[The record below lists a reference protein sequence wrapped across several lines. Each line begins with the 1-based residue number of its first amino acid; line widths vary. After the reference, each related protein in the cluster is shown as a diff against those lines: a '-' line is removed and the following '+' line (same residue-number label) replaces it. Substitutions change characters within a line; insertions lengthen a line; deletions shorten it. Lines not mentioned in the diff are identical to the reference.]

1 GKAVTYYRTRF
12 EVTEA
17 MMERGALFL
26 RFKGVDYKAHVFVNG
41 AYLDSHE
48 GFFAPF
54 EVEFTRHA
62 HPGENTLLV
71 KVEND
76 AICMG
81 NASWGADGKS
91 FEGDKIYAAT
101 GPGYDD
107 PEVGW
112 HHCPPGM
119 GIYQDVFVEARAS
132 LFIHDIFVRPMV
144 EETRAEAWIEVWN
157 CDKYRK
163 NIGLELSVYGQNFR
177 ATVFRD
183 RAFPVSQAMGP
194 GVNYFRLSFDMPT
207 DRLWDLDAPWLYQLQ
222 AKLADEK
229 GRLQDISA
237 RPFGMRSFCMDEESE
252 PRGRMILNNR
262 EIRLRGANTMGH
274 LQQCVIKK
282 DWDQLRDDL
291 LLAKICN
298 MNFLRFTQRPVQPEI
313 YEYCDRLGM
322 MTQTDLPLF
331 AVLRRNQFCEDVRQ
345 AEEMERLI
353 RAHPCNIMVSY
364 INEPCPN
371 ANGNPRRHLTRTELE
386 GFFRAADEVIRLQNP
401 DRVIKPVD
409 GDYDPPA
416 DGLPDNHCYCG
427 WYNGHGLDLGRLHKG
442 YWQHVKPGWMV
453 GCGEFGAEGL
463 DPV

>member
-1 GKAVTYYRTRF
+1 
-12 EVTEA
+12 
-17 MMERGALFL
+17 
-26 RFKGVDYKAHVFVNG
+26 
-41 AYLDSHE
+41 
-48 GFFAPF
+48 
-54 EVEFTRHA
+54 
-62 HPGENTLLV
+62 
-71 KVEND
+71 
-76 AICMG
+76 
-81 NASWGADGKS
+81 
-91 FEGDKIYAAT
+91 
-101 GPGYDD
+101 
-107 PEVGW
+107 
-112 HHCPPGM
+112 
-119 GIYQDVFVEARAS
+119 
-132 LFIHDIFVRPMV
+132 
-144 EETRAEAWIEVWN
+144 
-157 CDKYRK
+157 
-163 NIGLELSVYGQNFR
+163 
-177 ATVFRD
+177 
-183 RAFPVSQAMGP
+183 
-194 GVNYFRLSFDMPT
+194 RLSFDMPT
-207 DRLWDLDAPWLYQLQ
+207 DKLWELDAPWLYQLQ
-222 AKLADEK
+222 VKLTDEN
-229 GRLQDISA
+229 GLLQDAAA
-237 RPFGMRSFCMDEESE
+237 RPFGMRSFRMDAESE
-252 PRGRMILNNR
+252 PKGRMVLNNR

-274 LQQCVIKK
+274 LQQCVIRK

-331 AVLRRNQFCEDVRQ
+331 AVLRRNQFCEAVRQ

-364 INEPCPN
+364 INEPSPN

-463 DPV
+463 DPVALMRTHYPKEWLPQSAEEEARWMPDQIIKAQTGRFHYMWFETQHSLTDWVAASQAHQAWITRLMTEAFRRNNGMNTFAIHLFIDAFPSGWMKTIMDVQRQPKPAY